1 MNGLF
6 RNLIVQFREFYKNLT
21 PVKRFSMLF
30 ATMIVAAS
38 AIFMM
43 VMVSGTDYVPLMSN
57 IPADQTATIVE
68 KLQGK
73 NVPFKLVD
81 NGKSILVPKDLVAS
95 TQMMLMSEMGSS
107 KVGQVGLELFD
118 KQDFG
123 ATSYA
128 QRINYQRA
136 LQGELMRAINTLDAV
151 KRSKVMLAIPAKKT
165 FLEEGKPPTASV
177 VVELHGGKTLSEEQV
192 RGITFLIANAVEGL
206 DAEKVSVVDSR
217 GKLLSKTTNPDSA
230 GSAEIADLQLKK
242 ERELEERIEEIL
254 SRVVGQGKV
263 MARVNATLA
272 TRHVL
277 TTEETFDPE
286 KSALKSTQTEEE
298 SLNGSRTSQSGI
310 AGSRANLPGAQ
321 DVGGAGGGAGFSQD
335 VKKELKT
342 QNWDNSR
349 TVRNI
354 KEAAG
359 GLEKLSVAVVVD
371 GVNIMKKDDKGEE
384 TESWEARSP
393 EELAKFEAL
402 VRNSIGFNEARG
414 DTIKVENIK
423 FMKEDFSESEKIM
436 TTLERKKLVNALLK
450 WVLLGLAIGM
460 FFFIVIRPFMR
471 WITDSFQDSVEDM
484 LPRTIEEL
492 EELQSVDNTLPG
504 MSSAL
509 PVLEESLDPDKAE
522 SELLKERIMSLMD
535 KDEEKAAGAFSLWL
549 VRKDG

>member
-6 RNLIVQFREFYKNLT
+6 RNLVVQFREFYKNLT

-30 ATMIVAAS
+30 ASMIVAAS

-73 NVPFKLVD
+73 NIPFKLLD
-81 NGKSILVPKDLVAS
+81 NGKSILVPKELVAS

-107 KVGQVGLELFD
+107 KIGQVGLELFD

-128 QRINYQRA
+128 QHINYQRA

-177 VVELHGGKTLSEEQV
+177 VVELHGGKTLSEDQV

-217 GKLLSKTTNPDSA
+217 GKLLSKSVNPDNA
-230 GSAEIADLQLKK
+230 GSAEIADMQAKK
-242 ERELEERIEEIL
+242 ERELEERIEDIL
-254 SRVVGQGKV
+254 ARVVGQGKV
-263 MARVNATLA
+263 MARVNATLVS
-272 TRHVL
+272 RHVL
-277 TTEETFDPE
+277 TTEETIDPD
-286 KSALKSTQTEEE
+286 KTALVSSQTEEE
-298 SLNGSRTSQSGI
+298 SLDGARTNNAGI
-310 AGSRANLPGAQ
+310 AGARANLPGAQ
-321 DVGGAGGGAGFSQD
+321 DVGGGGGGFQQN

-342 QNWDNSR
+342 QNYAVPK

-371 GVNIMKKDDKGEE
+371 GTNVFKKDDKGEE
-384 TESWEARSP
+384 VESWEPRSP

-402 VRNSIGFNEARG
+402 VKNSIGFSEARG

-522 SELLKERIMSLMD
+522 SELLKERIMSLME

>member
-6 RNLIVQFREFYKNLT
+6 RSLVVQFREFYKNLT

-30 ATMIVAAS
+30 ASMIVFAS
-38 AIFMM
+38 AIFMA
-43 VMVSGTDYVPLMSN
+43 VMVSGTDYVVLMRDLPS
-57 IPADQTATIVE
+57 DQTPLVVE
-68 KLQGK
+68 KLRSKNIPFRMSDDGK
-73 NVPFKLVD
+73 TVY
-81 NGKSILVPKDLVAS
+81 VPKELVQS
-95 TQMMLMSEMGSS
+95 TLMSLMTEMGSS
-107 KVGQVGLELFD
+107 KMGSIGLELFD

-136 LQGELMRAINTLDAV
+136 LQGELIRAINTLDAV
-151 KRSKVMLAIPAKKT
+151 KQSKVMLALPAKKT

-177 VVELHGGKTLSEEQV
+177 VVELHPGKTLSEDQV
-192 RGITFLIANAVEGL
+192 RGISFLVANAVEGL
-206 DAEKVSVVDSR
+206 DADKISVVDSR
-217 GKLLSKTTNPDSA
+217 GKLLSKQSNPDTA
-230 GSAEIADLQLKK
+230 GSAELGELQAKK
-242 ERELEERIEEIL
+242 EREYEERIEEIL

-263 MARVNATLA
+263 MARVNAALIN
-272 TRHVL
+272 RHVL
-277 TTEETFDPE
+277 TTEETVDPDRT
-286 KSALKSTQTEEE
+286 ALLSTQTEEE
-298 SLNGSRTSQSGI
+298 SLDGSRTNPTGI
-310 AGSRANLPGAQ
+310 PGSRANLPGAQ
-321 DVGGAGGGAGFSQD
+321 ENGTVGFNQN

-342 QNWDNSR
+342 QNFAVPK

-359 GLEKLSVAVVVD
+359 GLERLTVAVVVD
-371 GVNIMKKDDKGEE
+371 GLTTTKVNDNGDEE
-384 TESWEARSP
+384 VVYTPRSP
-393 EELAKFEAL
+393 EELAKFETL
-402 VRNSIGFNEARG
+402 VKGAIGFNETRG
-414 DTIKVENIK
+414 DSVKIENIQ
-423 FMKEDFSESEKIM
+423 FTKEDFSESEKLI
-436 TTLERKKLVNALLK
+436 TTLERKKLMNALLK
-450 WVLLGLAIGM
+450 WLLLAAALAM

-522 SELLKERIMSLMD
+522 SELLKERIMTLMD

-549 VRKDG
+549 VRKDNP